1 MRLLKIIS
9 CFIMIFCIL
18 LCSAV
23 PVFAVDLF
31 TVPADAQQYLKTY
44 YLIYNNSFGQQRV
57 VTSDE
62 PFYLVLSGGQL
73 LFSSDKYN
81 LVATFHNDNLSVY
94 GGSDYNSSQ
103 FYLNDDLY
111 LSYDFSEVNYY
122 SNFDVVHYTSDTEY
136 DVIFYKSEYYLNQF
150 NLSESLGL
158 LRNEQF
164 NKTIL
169 LLSSVGLLILSIFIC
184 VRLIRRR
191 WV

>member
-1 MRLLKIIS
+1 M
-9 CFIMIFCIL
+9 

-31 TVPADAQQYLKTY
+31 TVPADAQQYLKKY
-44 YLIYNNSFGQQRV
+44 YLVYNNALGQQRV

-62 PFYLVLSGGQL
+62 PFYLVLVDDNL

-81 LVATFHNDNLSVY
+81 FVGTVYNDNLSVY
-94 GGSDYNSSQ
+94 GGLDYDFSQ
-103 FYLNDDLY
+103 FYFHDNLY
-111 LSYDFSEVNYY
+111 LSYVFSEADYY
-122 SNFDVVHYTSDTEY
+122 SNFDVVHYTSDTDY

-158 LRNEQF
+158 LRNDQF
-164 NKTIL
+164 NKTVL
-169 LLSSVGLLILSIFIC
+169 LLVSVGILILSMFIC
-184 VRLIRRR
+184 IRLIRRR